1 MTLAAAP
8 RHLKRLRQLL
18 SALTA
23 ISTAFLI
30 GWIDLEVGPGMSL
43 WVLHLLPI
51 AAVSWLAG
59 TRAGL
64 MMGVLSAA
72 LALIAGFGD
81 LPVAASTSWIVL
93 WNAASVLIVFA
104 AAAVAPGYVHG
115 LLLEEIRL
123 ARQDQLTHIPNK
135 LSFTE
140 QLPVE
145 LKAAAG
151 KRTPITVGL
160 VEVHGIQYVNERY
173 GTRAGDQLLR
183 STAATLRDGLGE
195 DNLIGRVGGTTFAV
209 VLPGKGEA
217 AARKLLETVREQVV
231 RKIDLYDRPIS
242 VAIAAVS
249 TDHPSSEGQ
258 DLLLDRT
265 GWLLQS
271 IKQDRTLH
279 PFRVIGE
286 HEIQA

>member
-1 MTLAAAP
+1 MTLYAGP
-8 RHLKRLRQLL
+8 RQLRRLRQLL

-30 GWIDLEVGPGMSL
+30 GWIDLEVGSGWSL
-43 WVLHLLPI
+43 WVLYLLPI
-51 AAVSWLAG
+51 GAVSWLAG
-59 TRAGL
+59 SRAGI

-72 LALIAGFGD
+72 LTLIAGFGD
-81 LPVAASTSWIVL
+81 WPAASPTQWVVV
-93 WNAASVLIVFA
+93 WNAASVLTVFA
-104 AAAVAPGYVHG
+104 LTAIAPGYFHG
-115 LLLEEIRL
+115 LLLEETRL

-140 QLPVE
+140 QLPIE

-151 KRTPITVGL
+151 KRAPITVGL
-160 VEVHGIQYVNERY
+160 VEVHGIAYVNERY

-183 STAATLRDGLGE
+183 STASTLRDGLGE
-195 DNLIGRVGGTTFAV
+195 GDLIGRVGGTTFAV
-209 VLPGKGEA
+209 VLPGKDEA
-217 AARKLLETVREQVV
+217 AARRILEAVREQVV

-249 TDHPSSEGQ
+249 TDHPSSDGQ